1 MSRSQWIASLWP
13 GFTRAWVF
21 GKWEGVLLAGLFAAA
36 LNTALLTTFGPRET
50 VHNTALIGSAWV
62 LVLGFWSVGIW
73 WRAQDLSRMRITNQ
87 NTTNRNDSLL
97 LEAQQNYLKGHWIE
111 AESIVV
117 QMLAQDSADI
127 EAWLLLA
134 SVQRRTLRSAEAQR
148 TLTELQSHPAAS
160 KWQLEIESELAQ
172 LSDTSSL
179 PKAA

>member
-36 LNTALLTTFGPRET
+36 LNTALLTTFVSGKT
-50 VHNTALIGSAWV
+50 IQNSAVIASAWV
-62 LVLGFWSVGIW
+62 AVLGFLTVGFW
-73 WRAQDLSRMRITNQ
+73 WRARDLSRMRLTKQ
-87 NTTNRNDSLL
+87 SSANRDESLL
-97 LEAQQNYLKGHWIE
+97 IEAQQNYLKGHWIE

-117 QMLAQDSADI
+117 QMLALDSADI
-127 EAWLLLA
+127 EARLLLA
-134 SVQRRTLRSAEAQR
+134 SVQRRTLRPAEARR
-148 TLTELQSHPAAS
+148 TLAELQSHPAAT

-172 LSDTSSL
+172 LSDASSL